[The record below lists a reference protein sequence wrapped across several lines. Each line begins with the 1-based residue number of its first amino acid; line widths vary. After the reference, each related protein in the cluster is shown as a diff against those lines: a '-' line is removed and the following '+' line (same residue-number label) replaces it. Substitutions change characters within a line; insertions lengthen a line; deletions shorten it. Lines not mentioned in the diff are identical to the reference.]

1 MAILAVLIPVIIGL
15 SVYILM
21 RVQHK
26 KDMDE
31 IHNRWRSFD
40 EFDGK

>member
-1 MAILAVLIPVIIGL
+1 MILIVLIPIIIGL

-21 RVQHK
+21 RIRHK

-31 IHNRWRSFD
+31 LEERWRNFD
-40 EFDGK
+40 QFD